1 MKEIKPAI
9 ILTVLF
15 IIFSGLLFPG
25 LVYFASQVLFPN
37 QANGSFVKNSS
48 GQIVGSL
55 LIGQAFSDAK
65 YFHGRPSAAGA
76 GYDGSSSSGT
86 NLGPISA
93 KLIQGIKD
101 DPTTPDSDETYFG
114 VTDLAASYRL
124 ENGLASDTPLPADA
138 VTRSGSGLDPEIS
151 IGNAVL
157 QAARVAKARGI
168 VVDKV
173 LELVQSSVE
182 ERFLGIWGERRVNV
196 LKLNLLLDKIQQ
208 SSQS

>member
-9 ILTVLF
+9 ILTLVF
-15 IIFSGLLFPG
+15 IIFSGFLFPG
-25 LVYFASQVLFPN
+25 VTWVASQTLFPN

-48 GQIVGSL
+48 GQVVGSA
-55 LIGQAFSDAK
+55 LIGQAFSSAK
-65 YFHGRPSAAGA
+65 YFHGRPSAAGT
-76 GYDGSSSSGT
+76 GYDGASSSGT

-114 VTDLAASYRL
+114 VSDLATSYRL
-124 ENGLASDTPLPADA
+124 ENGLTSNVVLPADA

-151 IGNAVL
+151 PGNAIL
-157 QAARVAKARGI
+157 QANRVSSARGI
-168 VVDKV
+168 AKDKIIQ
-173 LELVQSSVE
+173 LIEASTE

-196 LKLNLLLDKIQQ
+196 LKLNLLLDKI
-208 SSQS
+208 